1 MLSSQHPAS
10 WDAASVDFVL
20 LCFGIVLLTSAP
32 EEVQGGYNLQAEHR
46 SMYLLSKSWI
56 SLLEGAGL
64 NSVQFVKA
72 RLLINLFEVAHG
84 FAVEAYFSIANVV
97 RAADALSVFQQQ
109 PMPQSMAETDIEE
122 YMLMWCGI
130 AILDRSAF

>member
-1 MLSSQHPAS
+1 
-10 WDAASVDFVL
+10 
-20 LCFGIVLLTSAP
+20 
-32 EEVQGGYNLQAEHR
+32 
-46 SMYLLSKSWI
+46 MYLLSKSWI

-64 NSVQFVKA
+64 NSVKFVKA

-97 RAADALSVFQQQ
+97 RAADALLVFQQQ
-109 PMPQSMAETDIEE
+109 PMPQSMAETDMEE